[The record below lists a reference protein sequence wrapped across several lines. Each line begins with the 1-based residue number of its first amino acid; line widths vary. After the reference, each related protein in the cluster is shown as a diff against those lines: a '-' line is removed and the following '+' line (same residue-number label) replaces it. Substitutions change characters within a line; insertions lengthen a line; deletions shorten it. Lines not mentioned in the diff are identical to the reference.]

1 MISRWFRIQVLAP
14 DADCRDM
21 SISAVSGNSAPLP
34 TDVDRQVAVIKKAQ
48 DAEKATAEALV
59 ELVKQMPQRPVG
71 RLINV
76 LA

>member
-1 MISRWFRIQVLAP
+1 
-14 DADCRDM
+14 M

-48 DAEKATAEALV
+48 DAQKATGEALV
-59 ELVKQMPQRPVG
+59 ELVKQAPQRPVG
-71 RLINV
+71 SLINV